1 MSESLVVV
9 NVIHFQLYY
18 LSQKKMKLSNLQEQ
32 TTNIRTWDSAVDIVT
47 RLQAG

>member
-1 MSESLVVV
+1 
-9 NVIHFQLYY
+9 
-18 LSQKKMKLSNLQEQ
+18 MKRSNLQEQ